1 MHNTVERRR
10 NPANLPALPTL
21 RDNMSAAGHGRFPFL
36 ERLSDET
43 GRLRQ
48 WLAHA
53 RQSHRDDFEYPALD
67 DKVLDDIGLSR
78 IDMLYKQPD

>member
-36 ERLSDET
+36 E
-43 GRLRQ
+43 
-48 WLAHA
+48 
-53 RQSHRDDFEYPALD
+53 